1 MIQLI
6 WVVSLS
12 VFWSNQQWLSRFQ
25 CLTEPDRWIDQSF
38 SSFVS
43 HFVWGFHTGP
53 LRYFPKIHGR
63 PTLFFWWT
71 KDVSIITT
79 DQPTQPGWSPSQ
91 KHNFSRLNFLGSSMV
106 QNLAFVLCK
115 KHVRRTNDASYISIY
130 DTHIYVYDIYI
141 LLLLYLA
148 MALWRVATD
157 SNMKSRQLSVPIP
170 IPKRPFQ
177 GAIIQWTVRS
187 IGTMY
192 CWVIWYLEAT
202 KELVRPM

>member
-1 MIQLI
+1 
-6 WVVSLS
+6 
-12 VFWSNQQWLSRFQ
+12 
-25 CLTEPDRWIDQSF
+25 
-38 SSFVS
+38 VS
-43 HFVWGFHTGP
+43 HFCLGISHWTIA
-53 LRYFPKIHGR
+53 LLSENSWEAD
-63 PTLFFWWT
+63 TFFWWT

-115 KHVRRTNDASYISIY
+115 KHVRRTNDASYIYIW
-130 DTHIYVYDIYI
+130 HIYI
-141 LLLLYLA
+141 LLLYLA

-157 SNMKSRQLSVPIP
+157 SNMKSRQLSLPIP

-187 IGTMY
+187 IGTMS